1 MSYVSKTWKTV
12 NIKTRTSGSSAGNV
26 TSYKGVNANWYNNL
40 IDIDIKFQKKV
51 EKYRNMDLTIDI
63 SRALDIIGEDIS
75 SENADDDDVFVLSY
89 PDGTNKSQLKTSEK
103 TLEAWEGKTQFDY
116 RFFDYVREMLKYGIV
131 IFEVKND
138 GSLIKLKVDRIKG
151 YVLDEK
157 NEDKVEFYLY
167 DRHGDYKD
175 EQGEDVNKSKIKRAT
190 NSQKE
195 LEKLPAKKLFIMK
208 IGEGPYG
215 KSVLEDAYRVWRQM
229 VLLEDAIVIYRIVRA
244 PERRVFYIDIGKMPA
259 HKGETYL
266 ERIKNKMRQ
275 RQIVDT
281 ETGSVSSNYNP
292 ASMQEDFFLA
302 QSGEGRGSRVETL
315 PGGDNLGR
323 IEDLQ
328 FFNKKLALGLR
339 IPPSYLD
346 SYGDQGSEGQHN
358 DGRLG
363 TAYIS
368 ELRYAGY
375 VKRLQK
381 RISKQIFTNFR
392 IFAKKFGTELPEEME
407 FSIASPQSFAIYK
420 QNELDNILLNAYQTA
435 EGTSVL
441 SKRESMKRFLQMEED
456 EIVENEEAKL
466 LEFGIPTTKIK
477 SLPEEVRMNLLY
489 GDSDVART
497 WLDSQE
503 KIDSEFHS
511 EPPEGEVPVEEPAVE
526 EPPTEP
532 V

>member
-12 NIKTRTSGSSAGNV
+12 NIKTRMSGNGAGNV
-26 TSYKGVNANWYNNL
+26 TSTGKINPNWYNNL
-40 IDIDIKFQKKV
+40 VDIDIKFQKKV
-51 EKYRNMDLTIDI
+51 ERYRNMDLTTDI
-63 SRALDIIGEDIS
+63 SRALDIIAEDMS
-75 SENADDDDVFVLSY
+75 SENADDNDVFVIEY
-89 PDGTNKSQLKTSEK
+89 PDGTKNTQLKTIQK
-103 TLEAWEGKTQFDY
+103 TLDAWEGKTTFDY
-116 RFFDYVREMLKYGIV
+116 RFFDFIREMLKYGIV
-131 IFEVKND
+131 LFEVNND
-138 GSLIKLKVDRIKG
+138 GSLIKLKVDRLKG
-151 YVLDEK
+151 YILDEK
-157 NEDKVEFYLY
+157 DEDKVEFYLY
-167 DRHGDYKD
+167 DRNGDYKD
-175 EQGEDVNKSKIKRAT
+175 EQGEDVNKSKTRNLQ
-190 NSQKE
+190 NSQNE
-195 LEKLPAKKLFIMK
+195 LEKLPVKNLFVMK

-215 KSVLEDAYRVWRQM
+215 KSVLEDAYRAWRQM

-281 ETGSVSSNYNP
+281 ETGDISSNYNP

-315 PGGDNLGR
+315 SGGDNLGR

-328 FFNKKLALGLR
+328 FFNKKLSLGLR

-346 SYGDQGSEGQHN
+346 SFGEQGSESQHN

-375 VKRLQK
+375 IKRLQK
-381 RISKQIFTNFR
+381 RVSKQIFTNFR
-392 IFAKKFGTELPEEME
+392 KFAKKFGTELPDELE
-407 FSIASPQSFAIYK
+407 FFIAPPQSFAVYK
-420 QNELDNILLNAYQTA
+420 QNELDNILLNAYSAA
-435 EGTSVL
+435 EGTTVL

-466 LEFGIPTTKIK
+466 TELGIPSNQIK
-477 SLPEEVRMNLLY
+477 KLPEEVRMNLIY
-489 GDSDVART
+489 GDADVART

-503 KIDSEFHS
+503 TIDDNFS
-511 EPPEGEVPVEEPAVE
+511 
-526 EPPTEP
+526 TEP
-532 V
+532 VTPEEEIPPTNVGSTPA